1 MKRIYI
7 LFLTF
12 PLLWW
17 LPEISATA
25 SAHFSM
31 GTPTSVPAIP
41 EPFFIL
47 LMGVV
52 LLVAASG
59 CRFILGKNQNSQI

>member
-1 MKRIYI
+1 MKRINI

-25 SAHFSM
+25 SAHFRM
-31 GTPTSVPAIP
+31 GTPTSVPVIP

-59 CRFILGKNQNSQI
+59 FRFILGRKPGPQV

>member
-25 SAHFSM
+25 SAM

-59 CRFILGKNQNSQI
+59 CRFILGKKQDSQI